1 MSTSLSEAT
10 ILVPVNAK
18 EPGEPS
24 SSLIELLGPHTVVV
38 LGYYPVPDQSTTD
51 QLRSQFGEEVTA
63 EIADIAS
70 QFEGEGGTV
79 ESVVVFTR
87 DRNETIDRVAAEYE
101 ADAVLTTGI
110 VDESLDTVLV
120 PLRGDQNLG
129 RIVAFVSLL
138 ARNRDTNVTL
148 FNVASSDEDASPGEF
163 ILRGASDR
171 LEEDGVD
178 PAHIEW
184 NQVIGDSPSDEIIKT
199 AESYD
204 MLVVGESEPTLRERI
219 LGDVT
224 NAIIRQSPRPVL
236 VVRGD

>member
-10 ILVPVNAK
+10 ILVPLNAK

-24 SSLIELLGPHTVVV
+24 TSLIELLGPHSVVV
-38 LGYYPVPDQSTTD
+38 LGYYPVPDQSATD

-63 EIADIAS
+63 EVADIAS
-70 QFEGEGGTV
+70 QFKGEGGTV

-87 DRNETIDRVAAEYE
+87 DRNETIDSVAAEYD

-110 VDESLDTVLV
+110 VDESLDTILV

-129 RIVAFVSLL
+129 QIVAFISLL

-148 FNVASSDEDASPGEF
+148 FNVAPSEEDAPAGEF

-171 LEEDGVD
+171 LEEDGIASD
-178 PAHIEW
+178 HIEW
-184 NQVIGDSPSDEIIKT
+184 KQVISDSPSAEIIK
-199 AESYD
+199 AAADYD
-204 MLVVGESEPTLRERI
+204 LLVVGESEPTLRDRI
-219 LGDVT
+219 LGAVT
-224 NAIIRQSPRPVL
+224 NEVIKQSPRPVL
-236 VVRGD
+236 VVRGE

>member
-18 EPGEPS
+18 EPGTPS
-24 SSLIELLGPHTVVV
+24 PSLIKLLGPHSVIV
-38 LGYYPVPDQSTTD
+38 LGYYPVPDQSSTD

-63 EIADIAS
+63 EVAEIAS
-70 QFEGEGGTV
+70 QFEGEGGSV

-87 DRNETIDRVAAEYE
+87 DRNETIDNIAAEYE

-110 VDESLDTVLV
+110 VSESLDTILV

-129 RIVAFVSLL
+129 RIVAFISLL

-148 FNVASSDEDASPGEF
+148 FNVAESEADAPEGEF

-171 LEEDGVD
+171 LEEDGID
-178 PAHIEW
+178 PEHIEW
-184 NQVIGDSPSDEIIKT
+184 KQVIGDSPSTEIID
-199 AESYD
+199 AAGEYD
-204 MLVVGESEPTLRERI
+204 LLVVGESEPSLRERI
-219 LGDVT
+219 LGAVT
-224 NAIIRQSPRPVL
+224 NEVIRQSPRPVL
-236 VVRGD
+236 VVRSN